1 MKTTA
6 LKGAMALGTILLAG
20 TLTACSDRAA
30 SKAEDAGRE
39 AASAAEKSAEA
50 AGQAAEDAAEA
61 TRRAGENAADSTAEA
76 ARRAGDATAEAAKDA
91 TRTVTGALENAGR
104 AGDAAMETLDVK
116 TALMADTRVDASG
129 INVDTD
135 HTRKVVVLRGT
146 VPSAAQKTLAGEIAT
161 AKAVG
166 YRVENNLQVRS

>member
-1 MKTTA
+1 MKKTA
-6 LKGAMALGTILLAG
+6 LKGAMALGTLLLAG

-30 SKAEDAGRE
+30 SKAEDAGRD
-39 AASAAEKSAEA
+39 ATSAAEKGADA
-50 AGQAAEDAAEA
+50 AGQAAQDAAEA
-61 TRRAGENAADSTAEA
+61 TRRAGENAADRTA
-76 ARRAGDATAEAAKDA
+76 DA
-91 TRTVTGALENAGR
+91 TRDASRTVGGALENAGR

-146 VPSAAQKTLAGEIAT
+146 VPTAAQKTLAGEIAT